1 MKTVTGVFSSVG
13 EAELALRDLERL
25 GIPEDSVNL
34 IAGNDKNRHDEY
46 LKKSREAST
55 STGTAAASAASFG
68 GGMGIVATLV
78 ALAIP
83 GVGPLVAGGAIATVL
98 AGMGVG
104 AVAGGLIGAFKNMGI
119 SHEEAPLY
127 EEAIRRGAVIALAK
141 VDERMEPEAVAT
153 MGQHGARDIHDVAD
167 TWRAS
172 GWSGPSSDP
181 HAYVSDSSVVWHEMP
196 ERAK

>member
-1 MKTVTGVFSSVG
+1 MPKRPKLVRPSEETKQI
-13 EAELALRDLERL
+13 AALLEREL
-25 GIPEDSVNL
+25 MQWPDVSVRPMFGMH
-34 IAGNDKNRHDEY
+34 AVYHG
-46 LKKSREAST
+46 
-55 STGTAAASAASFG
+55 AAIF
-68 GGMGIVATLV
+68 
-78 ALAIP
+78 
-83 GVGPLVAGGAIATVL
+83 
-98 AGMGVG
+98 
-104 AVAGGLIGAFKNMGI
+104 
-119 SHEEAPLY
+119 EEAPLY

-181 HAYVSDSSVVWHEMP
+181 HAYVSDSSVVWHEIP

>member
-46 LKKSREAST
+46 LKESREAST
-55 STGTAAASAASFG
+55 STGAAAASAASFG

-78 ALAIP
+78 ALATP

-104 AVAGGLIGAFKNMGI
+104 AAAGGLISAFKNMG
-119 SHEEAPLY
+119 
-127 EEAIRRGAVIALAK
+127 
-141 VDERMEPEAVAT
+141 
-153 MGQHGARDIHDVAD
+153 
-167 TWRAS
+167 
-172 GWSGPSSDP
+172 SS
-181 HAYVSDSSVVWHEMP
+181 
-196 ERAK
+196 